1 MNRRP
6 HPYQREIVSFSNLFA
21 LFICISAL
29 NIFFS
34 CTFESQ
40 DFRLFRP
47 HLWLVVWSNHWGVC
61 FLDLTVYTNDVISPG
76 LLPGRRRIFLPRT
89 LGLFGAVFV
98 RSLYFHA
105 LLFSFARL
113 DLHKQSLSFSSH
125 HNSSLLC
132 DILLNKLNICPFRN
146 LANQFGNKSADLHRE
161 PVGHLNLASK
171 SRGA

>member
-1 MNRRP
+1 MPWKKNSCSRKKGQTKKATGLRRKSTFGDP
-6 HPYQREIVSFSNLFA
+6 
-21 LFICISAL
+21 
-29 NIFFS
+29 FFS
-34 CTFESQ
+34 VCGLLCGQTIG
-40 DFRLFRP
+40 
-47 HLWLVVWSNHWGVC
+47 GVC